1 LLGERRVLEETI
13 MPQGTDTILVT
24 GATGNQGGAVA
35 RALLANGHKVR
46 AMTRSPEG
54 EAAQALA
61 AQGAE
66 IIQGDLDD
74 PASLEQALAG
84 VWGVFAVQNT
94 WEAGVEREEE
104 QGKRMA
110 DIAKRQGVRHYVYSS
125 VGSAHRSTGIPHF
138 DNKWRV
144 EEVVR
149 SLGFPSHVILR
160 PVFFMENWLSPGF
173 KPGIDQGKL
182 MVGLRPET
190 VLQMIA
196 VEDIGRYGRLA
207 FERHQELNGQAID
220 IAGDELT
227 MPQTAAV
234 LSDVTGR
241 TITFEPVP
249 LEQVRQFS
257 EDFALMLEWFD
268 EVGYDVDIPAL
279 EAQHGIRPT
288 RLREWAE
295 RQNWS

>member
-1 LLGERRVLEETI
+1 MEKD
-13 MPQGTDTILVT
+13 MDAILVT
-24 GATGNQGGAVA
+24 GATGNQGGSVA
-35 RALLANGHKVR
+35 RELLASGYRVK
-46 AMTRSPEG
+46 AMTRNPTS

-66 IIQGDLDD
+66 LIGADLDD
-74 PASLEQALAG
+74 PSSLEKALADL
-84 VWGVFAVQNT
+84 WGVFAVQNT

-104 QGKRMA
+104 QGKR
-110 DIAKRQGVRHYVYSS
+110 IAEIARRQGVQHYVYSS

-144 EEVVR
+144 EETVR
-149 SLGFPSHVILR
+149 GLGFPSYTILR
-160 PVFFMENWLSPGF
+160 PVFFMENWISPWF

-207 FERHQELNGQAID
+207 FERHQELNGRAID
-220 IAGDELT
+220 IAGDQLT
-227 MPQTAAV
+227 MPQMASI
-234 LSDVTGR
+234 LSEITGR
-241 TITFEPVP
+241 QITFERVP
-249 LEQVRQFS
+249 LEQVREFS

-268 EVGYDVDIPAL
+268 AVGYNADIVAL
-279 EAQHGIRPT
+279 EEQYGMRPT
-288 RLREWAE
+288 RLQEWAK
-295 RQNWS
+295 QQSWS